1 MGIPFDRADEF
12 DTVWEPCGGCWG
24 QRVIWTRTP
33 GAGVMEKEACPS
45 CLGVGQRAVVV
56 SGPAWRG
63 ARAA

>member
-1 MGIPFDRADEF
+1 MGSPPEMSEEL

-33 GAGVMEKEACPS
+33 GAGAMERRACPS

-56 SGPAWRG
+56 TGPARRD